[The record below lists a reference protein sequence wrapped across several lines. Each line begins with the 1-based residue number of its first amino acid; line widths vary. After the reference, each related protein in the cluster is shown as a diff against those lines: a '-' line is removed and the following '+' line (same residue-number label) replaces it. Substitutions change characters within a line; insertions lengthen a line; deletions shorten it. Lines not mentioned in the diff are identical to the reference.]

1 MTGHAQAAQYHDGR
15 KGHGPTMPGQFMLP
29 QPNAYRSIFRHA
41 DGSYDWVSELC
52 YGWQLIDQASC
63 GSLAA
68 CIVECIQG
76 DGGVHVLPEGYLK
89 ALKRHC
95 ELRNMLMIVDE
106 AQTGL
111 GRTGK
116 LFAIDFE
123 DTVPDIL
130 TLSKPL
136 ANGLPLS
143 AVVTSATIDA
153 RCEELGFLFFTTHTN
168 DPLVAAV
175 GEKTLEIVLR
185 DNLIGNASERGDQLL
200 RGLRSLQKRYAC
212 IGDVRGRGLMAG
224 IEIVDDPGSKA
235 ANPELAHRL
244 SESMWQHGIW
254 CQLQSR
260 TVFRIGPPLN
270 STPEQIAEGLDIL
283 KDVFRSTSPRLNTE
297 AE

>member
-1 MTGHAQAAQYHDGR
+1 MLSKPVISLAERLTSVL
-15 KGHGPTMPGQFMLP
+15 PPG
-29 QPNAYRSIFRHA
+29 
-41 DGSYDWVSELC
+41 
-52 YGWQLIDQASC
+52 LIDQASC

-168 DPLVAAV
+168 DQLVAAF
-175 GEKTLEIVLR
+175 GGKTLEIVLR
-185 DNLIGNASERGDQLL
+185 DNLTVNASAD
-200 RGLRSLQKRYAC
+200 S
-212 IGDVRGRGLMAG
+212 
-224 IEIVDDPGSKA
+224 
-235 ANPELAHRL
+235 
-244 SESMWQHGIW
+244 WQ
-254 CQLQSR
+254 
-260 TVFRIGPPLN
+260 T
-270 STPEQIAEGLDIL
+270 
-283 KDVFRSTSPRLNTE
+283 
-297 AE
+297 